1 MPHRMDTLTNEKT
14 LLSVSRSAEL
24 SSSAT
29 PTGEGP
35 IRDTK
40 DNLDAIQEVGYQ
52 ANDDALAPPVVG
64 AHGSYSFSMHALNL
78 SPHLCFKM
86 LRKINLR
93 IWLPLKMTVK
103 LEVRTEARSRSCRPT
118 SFKTGSLLRTLTPP
132 LWQRILELGSGLSKA
147 RHSDGGRGRRKVPH
161 C

>member
-52 ANDDALAPPVVG
+52 ASDSALSPPVG
-64 AHGSYSFSMHALNL
+64 EHGSYSFSMHVLTL
-78 SPHLCFKM
+78 PPICV
-86 LRKINLR
+86 LRCCER
-93 IWLPLKMTVK
+93 
-103 LEVRTEARSRSCRPT
+103 
-118 SFKTGSLLRTLTPP
+118 
-132 LWQRILELGSGLSKA
+132 
-147 RHSDGGRGRRKVPH
+147 
-161 C
+161 